1 MDNSIIFKI
10 KKIGNFFKEI
20 FVKMLFNLNYN

>member
-1 MDNSIIFKI
+1 MDNSIIFK

-20 FVKMLFNLNYN
+20 FVKMLFDLNYN